1 MEKEFHSVGFEHNRS
16 SEVMSVGPSVYTF
29 ETNYE
34 HNDPVYPWAPTTH
47 IQKHGAA
54 VADNLID
61 IDSELMNITRK
72 LSNNPQEQYQPGQ
85 GHQVKNK
92 LKEGYF
98 HQDSSRLTN
107 NAFELRGTGW
117 NRWEPL
123 FFDPQKN
130 SIEPF
135 QRNGQNTV
143 LATLDESLQCSVTN
157 NNQDFNN
164 EAAVVYEN
172 NSPKEPLI
180 LRDGPWKGGKYQLNQ
195 NPNQNLFFP
204 QNEKVLSN

>member
-107 NAFELRGTGW
+107 NAFELKGVGI
-117 NRWEPL
+117 NR
-123 FFDPQKN
+123 FD
-130 SIEPF
+130 F
-135 QRNGQNTV
+135 
-143 LATLDESLQCSVTN
+143 LLDESLQCSVTN

-195 NPNQNLFFP
+195 NPNQIQFFP